1 MFNISKIFRMD
12 KNKIQNSKMKV
23 NSKNSLS
30 TIIFELLKKY
40 KKWMVQYFLNDL
52 NLNGL
57 QFYMKIIFL
66 RFKQD
71 YVKFEKLKIA
81 ISCQSLKIEFKK

>member
-1 MFNISKIFRMD
+1 MLLMFNISKIFRMD

-30 TIIFELLKKY
+30 TIIFELLKKF

-57 QFYMKIIFL
+57 KFYMKIIF
-66 RFKQD
+66 
-71 YVKFEKLKIA
+71 FEIQARLCKI
-81 ISCQSLKIEFKK
+81 

>member
-30 TIIFELLKKY
+30 TIIFELLKKF

-57 QFYMKIIFL
+57 QFYMKIIF
-66 RFKQD
+66 
-71 YVKFEKLKIA
+71 FEIQARLCKI
-81 ISCQSLKIEFKK
+81 

>member
-1 MFNISKIFRMD
+1 MLLMFNISKIFRMD

-30 TIIFELLKKY
+30 TIIFELLKKF

-57 QFYMKIIFL
+57 KFYMKIIL
-66 RFKQD
+66 
-71 YVKFEKLKIA
+71 FEIQARLCKI
-81 ISCQSLKIEFKK
+81 

>member
-1 MFNISKIFRMD
+1 MLLMFNISKIFRMD

-30 TIIFELLKKY
+30 TIIFELLKKI

-57 QFYMKIIFL
+57 KFYMKIIL
-66 RFKQD
+66 
-71 YVKFEKLKIA
+71 FEIQARLCKI
-81 ISCQSLKIEFKK
+81 

>member
-1 MFNISKIFRMD
+1 MLLMFNISKIFRMD

-30 TIIFELLKKY
+30 TIIFELLKKF

-57 QFYMKIIFL
+57 QFYMKIIL
-66 RFKQD
+66 
-71 YVKFEKLKIA
+71 FEIQARLCKI
-81 ISCQSLKIEFKK
+81 

>member
-30 TIIFELLKKY
+30 TIIFELLKKF
-40 KKWMVQYFLNDL
+40 KKWMVQYFINDL

-57 QFYMKIIFL
+57 KFYMKIIF
-66 RFKQD
+66 
-71 YVKFEKLKIA
+71 FEIQARLCKI
-81 ISCQSLKIEFKK
+81 

>member
-1 MFNISKIFRMD
+1 MD

-30 TIIFELLKKY
+30 TIIFELLKKF

-57 QFYMKIIFL
+57 KFYMKIIF
-66 RFKQD
+66 
-71 YVKFEKLKIA
+71 FEIQAGLCKI
-81 ISCQSLKIEFKK
+81 

>member
-1 MFNISKIFRMD
+1 MLLMFNISKIFRMD

-30 TIIFELLKKY
+30 TIIFELLKKF
-40 KKWMVQYFLNDL
+40 KKWMVQYFINDL

-57 QFYMKIIFL
+57 KFYMKIIL
-66 RFKQD
+66 
-71 YVKFEKLKIA
+71 FEIQARLCKI
-81 ISCQSLKIEFKK
+81 

>member
-30 TIIFELLKKY
+30 TIIFELLKNSK
-40 KKWMVQYFLNDL
+40 
-52 NLNGL
+52 NGW
-57 QFYMKIIFL
+57 FS
-66 RFKQD
+66 
-71 YVKFEKLKIA
+71 
-81 ISCQSLKIEFKK
+81 IS

>member
-1 MFNISKIFRMD
+1 
-12 KNKIQNSKMKV
+12 
-23 NSKNSLS
+23 
-30 TIIFELLKKY
+30 
-40 KKWMVQYFLNDL
+40 MVQYFLNDL

-57 QFYMKIIFL
+57 KFYMKIIFL

-81 ISCQSLKIEFKK
+81 ISCQSLKIEYKK